1 MIIDR
6 EEFQMDLY
14 EFYEKGLHI
23 KSPRLRKAA
32 VQLTEMRAVPKETFL
47 LHAGAMQ
54 TEVYFLVD
62 GIARGFFLDIN
73 GHELTDYIIFQYAE
87 PVMPVANLDSPSTE
101 NIETLTPCT
110 LACLPL
116 TGVRQMLKHSREVA
130 AVYNRLLSKALERH
144 WMLKSIRYQ
153 YTAAQRYEWFL
164 KAYPGVIDQIG
175 HKYVASFLNMTP
187 VTLSRIRKSSHEN
200 QG

>member
-1 MIIDR
+1 
-6 EEFQMDLY
+6 
-14 EFYEKGLHI
+14 
-23 KSPRLRKAA
+23 
-32 VQLTEMRAVPKETFL
+32 
-47 LHAGAMQ
+47 
-54 TEVYFLVD
+54 
-62 GIARGFFLDIN
+62 
-73 GHELTDYIIFQYAE
+73 
-87 PVMPVANLDSPSTE
+87 MPVANLDSPSTE

-116 TGVRQMLKHSREVA
+116 TGVRQMLKYSREVA
-130 AVYNRLLSKALERH
+130 AVYNRLLSEALERH